1 MAVNRNAGKTESR
14 NRYILYLHKSKHADL
29 CSFLD
34 SLPNGSVSNF
44 LQEAVRTYLLAEGHS
59 GATKQLAPESAPP
72 TRRTRRKTP
81 EQPLTAPVTV
91 TTNHPK
97 SVQTSTAYPT
107 FEATPYSAAPA
118 ITTPAQPTQAAGA
131 YSPPPGPIAPPQPA
145 PETTPPVAV
154 VTPAQ
159 ALQPSAARQPP
170 SADDL
175 LTELL
180 ANF

>member
-1 MAVNRNAGKTESR
+1 MTVNRNAGKTESR
-14 NRYILYLHKSKHADL
+14 NRYILYLHKSKHAEL

-34 SLPNGSVSNF
+34 SLPSGSVSNF
-44 LQEAVRTYLLAEGHS
+44 LQEAVRTYLLAKGHS

-72 TRRTRRKTP
+72 TRRTRRKTT

-91 TTNHPK
+91 TTNARK
-97 SVQTSTAYPT
+97 SVQTAAAQPAP
-107 FEATPYSAAPA
+107 EPVPYSPA
-118 ITTPAQPTQAAGA
+118 SAVTTPTQPAQAAVA
-131 YSPPPGPIAPPQPA
+131 YSPPPGPVAPPQPA
-145 PETTPPVAV
+145 PDSVPTVTTA
-154 VTPAQ
+154 PAQ
-159 ALQPSAARQPP
+159 QMHPGADPQPP

>member
-1 MAVNRNAGKTESR
+1 MAANRNAGKTEIR
-14 NRYILYLHKSKHADL
+14 NRYILYLNKSKHADL
-29 CSFLD
+29 CNFLD

-91 TTNHPK
+91 TTNIPQ
-97 SVQTSTAYPT
+97 SVQTSAAHPT
-107 FEATPYSAAPA
+107 FESTPYSAAPA

-145 PETTPPVAV
+145 PDSVPTVTTA
-154 VTPAQ
+154 PAQ
-159 ALQPSAARQPP
+159 QMHPGADPQPP